1 MKSRYASDAGLTARM
16 TGTMFMLGLLY
27 VVFIGLLIA
36 VGLNAGFVLI
46 LAIGLLF
53 AQWYFSDTVALHSM
67 GAREVTPD
75 QAPQLHGDHRQAV
88 CHGRHAQAT
97 GGHRRHRHA

>member
-36 VGLNAGFVLI
+36 V
-46 LAIGLLF
+46 
-53 AQWYFSDTVALHSM
+53 
-67 GAREVTPD
+67 EKP
-75 QAPQLHGDHRQAV
+75 
-88 CHGRHAQAT
+88 
-97 GGHRRHRHA
+97 